1 MPRSNLALSILA
13 ATMLLGGAAFSPSS
27 ATIFENT
34 LGGAATTA
42 LSIPNSGSTP
52 GILFESFNTTAL
64 PVKTALDE
72 LTLELQSATNVGSII
87 ITLYPD
93 ASATASTTP
102 TAPGGHPITTLAT
115 VSDASL
121 QATFGSG
128 DPGILNIVNTQ
139 FSASLAKNT
148 TYWIGIQTTG
158 VSGVNQGKVK
168 FDQVTSSPVGTSDE
182 YLTSLSLG
190 PVGDMCTGNDTT
202 SCQAYITGNLP
213 GLVMTEMTAQ
223 APEPATLAVLGSA
236 LTGLGLI
243 RRRRGKRNQ
252 KQA

>member
-34 LGGAATTA
+34 LGGTTTTA

-52 GILFESFNTTAL
+52 GILFESFNTAAL
-64 PVKTALDE
+64 PAKTALDE
-72 LTLELQSATNVGSII
+72 LTLELQSATAVGSLV

-102 TAPGGHPITTLAT
+102 TLPGAHPITTLAT

-121 QATFGSG
+121 MAAFGSG
-128 DPGILNIVNTQ
+128 NPGILDIVNTQ

-158 VSGVNQGKVK
+158 VSGLAQGKVK

-182 YLTSLSLG
+182 YLTSLSSG

-202 SCQAYITGNLP
+202 TCQAYITGNLSALP
-213 GLVMTEMTAQ
+213 EMTAQ